1 MRFRHALQG
10 TAVAVLAVACAQA
23 YAADTFI
30 IKDIRV
36 DGLQRTEPGTVFS
49 YLPFRVGD
57 TYTPENGAAAIRAL
71 FATGLF
77 KDVRIRT
84 DHDVVTIIVE
94 ERPVIANVDFTGT
107 KEFPK
112 KTLIEALSQ
121 VGLGEAHPYD
131 QALVDRA
138 VQELKQQYL
147 AKGYY
152 GVEVSTT
159 VTPLERNRVNVLFNV
174 TEGAIAKIRAIRI
187 VGNKVYSES
196 DLRDLFS
203 LSTPGWLSWYTKSD
217 QYSRAKLNADL
228 ETLRSYYLDRG
239 YLDFRI
245 ESTQVELS
253 PDKDSIYITVNIHE
267 GPKYTVSG
275 YKLEGNYLGLDDEF
289 RPLVKLK
296 PGDVYSAKL
305 LNESVKAMVDKFGV
319 YGYAFARVEP
329 KPEIDHDTHE
339 VFFTIDSDP
348 GRRIYV
354 RKIDISGNTRTRDEV
369 IRREFRQFE
378 DAWYDVDRIKLSR
391 DRVDRLGY
399 FKDVTLGTREVPGTS
414 DQVDLDMHV
423 TEKPTGMLGLGVG
436 FSSANHLSFNASVSQ
451 DNIFGSGNNLSVDFN
466 TSSYYRTLAV
476 SSTNPYFTQDGISR
490 TVNVYYRTI
499 QPYSSQG
506 NNYTIKTPGFNVQF
520 GVPFTELDRVFFGVG
535 FERYTLDLS
544 PGAPAAYISYVN
556 QFGQTSSG
564 VPLTIGWQRDSRNS
578 ALVPTDGR
586 YQRLSVEYS
595 PFSTL
600 RYFRSTYE
608 YQQFLPVTRQ
618 TNLAFNGLLGYAHGL
633 NGQPLPIFKNLYA
646 GGIGTVRGFQQSSLG
661 PQDAQGNALGGAKL
675 LVADLEYQFPF
686 PGTGADKSLRM
697 STFLDSGYVWGENQK
712 VSLADMRASV
722 GIAVSWISPIGPLKF
737 SIAKPIRSQPG
748 DKLQAF
754 QFTVGTAF

>member
-1 MRFRHALQG
+1 M
-10 TAVAVLAVACAQA
+10 AVLAVACAQV
-23 YAADTFI
+23 YAADSFV

-77 KDVRIRT
+77 KNVSIRT
-84 DHDVVTIIVE
+84 GADVVTVVVE
-94 ERPVIANVDFTGT
+94 ERPVIASVDFTGT

-112 KTLIEALSQ
+112 KTLIEALNQ
-121 VGLGEAHPYD
+121 VGLGEARPYD
-131 QALVDRA
+131 QALMDRA
-138 VQELKQQYL
+138 VQQIKQQYL

-152 GVEVSTT
+152 AAEVNTT
-159 VTPLERNRVNVLFNV
+159 VTPIGRNRVNVLFNV
-174 TEGAIAKIRAIRI
+174 TEGSIAKIRSIRI
-187 VGNKVYSES
+187 VGNEVYSEGR
-196 DLRDLFS
+196 LLNLFS
-203 LSTPGWLSWYTKSD
+203 LSTPGWFTWYTKSD

-228 ETLRSYYLDRG
+228 ETLRSYYVDRG
-239 YLDFRI
+239 YLDFQI
-245 ESTQVELS
+245 ESTQVALS
-253 PDKDSIYITVNIHE
+253 PDKDSMFITVNIHE

-275 YKLEGNYLGLDDEF
+275 YKLEGNYLGLTDEF
-289 RPLVKLK
+289 RSLVKLE
-296 PGDVYSAKL
+296 PGDTYSAKV
-305 LNESVKAMVDKFGV
+305 LNESVKAIVDKFGV
-319 YGYAFARVEP
+319 YGYAFARVQP
-329 KPEIDHDTHE
+329 KPDINRQTHE
-339 VFFTIDSDP
+339 VFFTINADP

-354 RKIDISGNTRTRDEV
+354 RRIDISGNTRTRDEV

-399 FKDVTLGTREVPGTS
+399 FKDVQLGTREVPGTS
-414 DQVDLDMHV
+414 DQVDLDMKV

-436 FSSANHLSFNASVSQ
+436 FSSATRLSFNASVSQ

-490 TVNVYYRTI
+490 TVNAYYRTI
-499 QPYSSQG
+499 RPYSSQG
-506 NNYTIKTPGFNVQF
+506 NNYAIKTPGFNVQF
-520 GVPFTELDRVFFGVG
+520 GVPFTELDRVYFGAG
-535 FERYTLDLS
+535 FEQYTLDLS
-544 PGAPAAYISYVN
+544 PGAPASYISYVN
-556 QFGQTSSG
+556 QFGKTSSG
-564 VPLTIGWQRDSRNS
+564 IPLTLGWQRDSRNS
-578 ALVPTDGR
+578 VLVPTDGR
-586 YQRLSVEYS
+586 YQRLSAEYS

-600 RYFRSTYE
+600 RYVRATYQYE
-608 YQQFLPVTRQ
+608 QFAPITRQ
-618 TNLAFNGLLGYAHGL
+618 TNLAFNGLVGYAHGL
-633 NGQPLPIFKNLYA
+633 NGRPLPIFKNLYA

-661 PQDAQGNALGGAKL
+661 PQDAQGYALGGAKL
-675 LVADLEYQFPF
+675 LVADFEYQFPF

-712 VSLADMRASV
+712 VNLSDMRAAV

-737 SIAKPIRSQPG
+737 SIAKPIRSQPS
-748 DKLQAF
+748 DKLQSF